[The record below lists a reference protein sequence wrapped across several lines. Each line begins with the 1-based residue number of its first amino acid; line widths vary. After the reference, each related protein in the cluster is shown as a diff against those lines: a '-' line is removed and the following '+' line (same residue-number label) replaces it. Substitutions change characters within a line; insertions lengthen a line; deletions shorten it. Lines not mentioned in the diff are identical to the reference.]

1 MLKFMCLFIVIYL
14 VNRGKLSDAVLSV
27 LSPNQHRNS
36 CDCLVLTVINKFEFI
51 YAQEEGIL

>member
-1 MLKFMCLFIVIYL
+1 MCLFIVIYL